1 METLTIADKINVEEF
16 KSWLTHQKT
25 TRDLFRWGCSRDD
38 AYVLLSM
45 AYHREVEVRGM
56 KAEGVDKVFDYL
68 MTIAETMT
76 VPSVKC
82 GILLCGNCGN
92 GKTTSMNA
100 FVSVCRYL
108 DGIRRRTEAERG
120 NILSPPAIEV
130 TSARRLTQIAKDENC
145 MNEAK
150 KAYVLCIDD
159 VGLEPTEVL
168 DYGNA
173 INPVIEII
181 EHRYRQQLFTFIT
194 TNLTPKQIREKY
206 GDRIADRFN
215 ETMKCIVYENP
226 TFRR

>member
-1 METLTIADKINVEEF
+1 METTTGQVNVEEF
-16 KSWLTHQKT
+16 KLWLTRQKT
-25 TRDLFRWGCSRDD
+25 IKDRFRWNCSAED
-38 AYVLLSM
+38 AFDMLLA
-45 AYHREVEVRGM
+45 AYQREVELRGM
-56 KAEGVDKVFDYL
+56 ECEIPDKVYGYL
-68 MTIAETMT
+68 RVIADTMT
-76 VPSVKC
+76 MPTTKC

-100 FVSVCRYL
+100 FVSVSKYL
-108 DGIRRRTEAERG
+108 EGVRRRTVMAEG
-120 NILSPPAIEV
+120 EIPKTLTINA
-130 TSARRLTQIAKDENC
+130 TSARRLAQVAKDEVA

-150 KAYVLCIDD
+150 LSHVLCIDD

-168 DYGNA
+168 DFGNA
-173 INPVIEII
+173 INPVIEIL

-215 ETMKCIVYENP
+215 EIMKCIVYENP